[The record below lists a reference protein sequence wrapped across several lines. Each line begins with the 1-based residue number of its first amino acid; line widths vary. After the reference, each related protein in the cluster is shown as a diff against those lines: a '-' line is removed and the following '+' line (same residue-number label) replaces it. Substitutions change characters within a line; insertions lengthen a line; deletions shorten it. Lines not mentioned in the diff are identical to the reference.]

1 MLPAVHRMRSSA
13 DFDSAFSGARGSAR
27 RVQVILGSQS
37 ESTLTGPHPVR
48 VGFVVSK
55 AVGNSV
61 VRHRVY
67 RQLRH
72 LMRARLS
79 FFDDGDLVVVRA
91 FPAAAGS
98 SSAQLGEDL
107 DRALAKARAQA
118 ARTHETRGHQSAD
131 LAGHTQTARKQ
142 ETRAVNAS

>member
-13 DFDSAFSGARGSAR
+13 DFDSAFSGTRGSTR

-61 VRHRVY
+61 VRHWVY

-72 LMRARLS
+72 LMHARLS

-98 SSAQLGEDL
+98 SSAQLGEDV
-107 DRALAKARAQA
+107 DRALAKACAHR
-118 ARTHETRGHQSAD
+118 S
-131 LAGHTQTARKQ
+131 
-142 ETRAVNAS
+142 RAVSTA

>member
-1 MLPAVHRMRSSA
+1 M
-13 DFDSAFSGARGSAR
+13 
-27 RVQVILGSQS
+27 
-37 ESTLTGPHPVR
+37 
-48 VGFVVSK
+48 
-55 AVGNSV
+55 

-98 SSAQLGEDL
+98 SSAQLGADV
-107 DRALAKARAQA
+107 DRALAKARAH
-118 ARTHETRGHQSAD
+118 RSRLVSTP
-131 LAGHTQTARKQ
+131 
-142 ETRAVNAS
+142 